1 MSPRKGSADA
11 DDRAAGAAALAL
23 LRAVAQRVDVAARL
37 ESPAGEAILRSVVD
51 AAVVLIRAEA
61 ASIALYDAQRDR
73 LVFRVAAGDQ
83 GQGVVGL
90 EIRPGD
96 GVAGYVFSSGAPIA
110 IGETTVDA
118 RFQREAAAQ
127 TGYVPRSLV
136 AVPLTD
142 DAGTIGVLEILDRRD
157 GSPFDLAD
165 IEAATVFARQATV
178 AIRAT
183 SLERETVGLVRAA
196 LLALAA
202 RNRDGDGSAL
212 DAAALDAL
220 VAGTVAELDDG
231 RAEDVG
237 EGRSAWRLADAV
249 ARAGTAA
256 PDQVALVLDILE
268 ALAKRAGRATSRYR
282 GARR

>member
-1 MSPRKGSADA
+1 MTDE
-11 DDRAAGAAALAL
+11 AAGAAALAL
-23 LRAVAQRVDVAARL
+23 LRAVAQRVDVASTF

-61 ASIALYDAQRDR
+61 ASIALYDPQRDR
-73 LVFRVAAGDQ
+73 LVFRVAAGEQ

-96 GVAGYVFSSGAPIA
+96 GVAGYVFASGEPLA
-110 IGETTVDA
+110 IGETTVDT
-118 RFQREAAAQ
+118 RFQRGAAEQ

-142 DAGTIGVLEILDRRD
+142 DAGTIGVLEVLDRRD
-157 GSPFDLAD
+157 GAAFDLAD

-183 SLERETVGLVRAA
+183 SLERETVGLLRAA

-202 RNRDGDGSAL
+202 RDG
-212 DAAALDAL
+212 DAAALDEAGLDAL
-220 VAGTVAELDDG
+220 VGAIVADLDD
-231 RAEDVG
+231 RQAEDGG
-237 EGRSAWRLADAV
+237 EGRGGWRLADAV
-249 ARAGTAA
+249 ARARTAA
-256 PDQVALVLDILE
+256 PNQVALVADILE
-268 ALAKRAGRATSRYR
+268 ALAQRAGRATSRYR
-282 GARR
+282 AGRR